1 IKEVIRTATKE
12 VEVVRTTTLTETMT
26 VTTLR
31 EVTTK
36 VYESPSAVSPA
47 MLALIAVAIALAII
61 AVAKVKR

>member
-1 IKEVIRTATKE
+1 M
-12 VEVVRTTTLTETMT
+12 VRTTTLTETMT